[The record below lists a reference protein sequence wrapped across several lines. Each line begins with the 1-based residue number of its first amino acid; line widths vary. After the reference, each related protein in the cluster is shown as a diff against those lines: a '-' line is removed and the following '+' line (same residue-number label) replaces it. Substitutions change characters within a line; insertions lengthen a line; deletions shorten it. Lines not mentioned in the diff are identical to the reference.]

1 MAKSLEEQDLAN
13 TLAYELL
20 KKQVRNV
27 QLSQIT
33 YETTNSDSM

>member
-20 KKQVRNV
+20 KRQVCRLDFNPTV
-27 QLSQIT
+27 KK
-33 YETTNSDSM
+33 